1 MKQNNHG
8 FTTDAIH
15 GTSMKDGYG
24 SLITPIY
31 NSSTFVF
38 DSTAQG
44 AARFALEEP
53 GYIYARIGN
62 PTCAALEE
70 TFARLEGGEAALATV
85 SGMGAITATIWTT
98 ISGGEEIVADKTLY
112 GCTFEFFEHHLSRF
126 NVKVHFIEMT
136 NEEELRSV
144 LNEKTKIV
152 YLETPANPNLK
163 ITDIEKTARIAHSFN
178 PEIKVICDNTFCSP
192 YIQRPLELGADI
204 VVHSA
209 TKYINGH
216 GDLLAGFV
224 VSDAETINRIRLVGI
239 KDMTGAFMP
248 ANEAYLVARGLK
260 TLELRMERHC
270 SSAMKIAQYLK
281 TNDKVEKVFYPG
293 LEDHEGHEIA
303 RKQMNGMYGG
313 MVSFIVKGGREKA
326 AIVADNVK
334 VATLAVSLGAAETLI
349 EHPGSMT
356 HSPYTEEE
364 LEAAGIPGG
373 LIRFSVGLENPEDL
387 IADLEQAFSKIP
399 D

>member
-1 MKQNNHG
+1 MRSENYG
-8 FTTDAIH
+8 FSTNAIH
-15 GTSMKDGYG
+15 GSSLKDGNG
-24 SLITPIY
+24 ALITPIY
-31 NSSTFVF
+31 NSSTFIF

-70 TFARLEGGEAALATV
+70 TFARLEGGEAALSTV
-85 SGMGAITATIWTT
+85 SGMGAITATIWTN
-98 ISGGEEIVADKTLY
+98 ISAGEEIVADKTLY

-126 NVKVHFIEMT
+126 GVKVHFIEMT
-136 NEEELRSV
+136 NEDELRAA
-144 LNEKTKIV
+144 LNEKTRIV

-163 ITDIEKTARIAHSFN
+163 ITDIEKTARIAHEFN
-178 PEIKVICDNTFCSP
+178 PAIKVICDNTFASP
-192 YIQRPLELGADI
+192 YLQQPLKLGADI

-224 VSDAETINRIRLVGI
+224 VSDQETINQIRLVGI

-248 ANEAYLVARGLK
+248 ANEAYLVERGLK
-260 TLELRMERHC
+260 TLEIRMQRHC
-270 SSAMKIAQYLK
+270 SNAMAVARYLQG
-281 TNDKVEKVFYPG
+281 NPKVEKVFYPG
-293 LEDHEGHEIA
+293 LEDHEGHDIA
-303 RKQMNGMYGG
+303 AKQMKDFGG

-334 VATLAVSLGAAETLI
+334 VATLAVSLGATETLI
-349 EHPGSMT
+349 EHPASMT

-364 LEAAGIPGG
+364 LEAAGIAPG
-373 LIRFSVGLENPEDL
+373 LIRFSVGLENPEDI
-387 IADLEQAFSKIP
+387 IADLQQAFDKI
-399 D
+399 

>member
-1 MKQNNHG
+1 MNNESFG
-8 FTTDAIH
+8 FSTNAIH
-15 GTSMKDGYG
+15 GSSLKDGNG
-24 SLITPIY
+24 ALITPIY
-31 NSSTFVF
+31 NSSTFIF

-53 GYIYARIGN
+53 GYIYARLGN

-70 TFARLEGGEAALATV
+70 TFARLEGGEAAIVTV
-85 SGMGAITATIWTT
+85 SGMGAITATIWTN
-98 ISGGEEIVADKTLY
+98 ISAGEEIVADKTLY

-126 NVKVHFIEMT
+126 GVKVHFIEMT
-136 NEEELRSV
+136 NEEELRAA
-144 LNEKTKIV
+144 LNEKTRIV

-163 ITDIEKTARIAHSFN
+163 ITDIEKTAKIAHDFN
-178 PEIKVICDNTFCSP
+178 PAIKVICDNTFCSP
-192 YIQRPLELGADI
+192 YLQQPLKLGADI

-224 VSDAETINRIRLVGI
+224 VSDRATIDQIRLVGI

-260 TLELRMERHC
+260 TLELRMQRHC
-270 SSAMKIAQYLK
+270 ENAMAVARFLQ
-281 TNDKVEKVFYPG
+281 TCDKVEKVFYPG
-293 LEDHEGHEIA
+293 LEDHEGHDIA
-303 RKQMNGMYGG
+303 RKQMKDFGG

-326 AIVADNVK
+326 AVVADSVR
-334 VATLAVSLGAAETLI
+334 VATLAVSLGATETLI
-349 EHPGSMT
+349 EHPASMT

-364 LEAAGIPGG
+364 LEAAGIAPG
-373 LIRFSVGLENPEDL
+373 LIRFSVGLENAEDI
-387 IADLEQAFSKIP
+387 IADLQQAFEKI
-399 D
+399 

>member
-1 MKQNNHG
+1 MSKENYG
-8 FTTDAIH
+8 FTTTAIH
-15 GTSMKDGYG
+15 GHSTKDANGA
-24 SLITPIY
+24 LITPIY
-31 NSSTFVF
+31 NSSTFIF

-53 GYIYARIGN
+53 GYIYSRIGN
-62 PTCAALEE
+62 PTNTALEE
-70 TFARLEGGEAALATV
+70 TMVKLEGGEAALSTV
-85 SGMGAITATIWTT
+85 SGMGAITATIWTC
-98 ISGGEEIVADKTLY
+98 ISAGEEIVADKTLY

-126 NVKVHFIEMT
+126 GVKVRFIEMT
-136 NEEELRSV
+136 NEAELRAA
-144 LNEKTKIV
+144 LNERTRIV

-163 ITDIEKTARIAHSFN
+163 ITDIEKTAKIAHDFN
-178 PEIKVICDNTFCSP
+178 PAIKVICDNTFCSP

-216 GDLLAGFV
+216 GDLLAGFII
-224 VSDAETINRIRLVGI
+224 SDAETINNIKLIGI

-248 ANEAYLVARGLK
+248 A
-260 TLELRMERHC
+260 C
-270 SSAMKIAQYLK
+270 
-281 TNDKVEKVFYPG
+281 DKVEKVYYPG

-303 RKQMNGMYGG
+303 RKQMHGMYGG
-313 MVSFIVKGGREKA
+313 MVSFVVKGGRAKA
-326 AIVADNVK
+326 AVVADSVK

-364 LEAAGIPGG
+364 LEAANIAPG
-373 LIRFSVGLENPEDL
+373 LIRFSVGLENPEDI
-387 IADLEQAFSKIP
+387 IADLEQAFAKI
-399 D
+399 

>member
-1 MKQNNHG
+1 MSGNNCG
-8 FTTDAIH
+8 FTTNAIH
-15 GTSMKDGYG
+15 GSSLRDGNG
-24 SLITPIY
+24 ALIMPIY
-31 NSSTFVF
+31 NSSTFIF

-53 GYIYARIGN
+53 GYIYSRIGC
-62 PTCAALEE
+62 PTCTALEE
-70 TFARLEGGEAALATV
+70 TLAGLEGGEAALVTV
-85 SGMGAITATIWTT
+85 SGMGAITATIWTC
-98 ISGGEEIVADKTLY
+98 ISAGEEIVADKTLY

-126 NVKVHFIEMT
+126 GVKVHFIEMT
-136 NEEELRSV
+136 DEEQLRAA
-144 LNEKTKIV
+144 LNERTRIV

-163 ITDIEKTARIAHSFN
+163 ITDIEKTAKIAHGFN
-178 PEIKVICDNTFCSP
+178 PAIKVICDNTFCSP

-216 GDLLAGFV
+216 GDLLAGVV
-224 VSDAETINRIRLVGI
+224 VSDAETINNIRLIGI

-260 TLELRMERHC
+260 TLEIRMQRHC
-270 SSAMKIAQYLK
+270 DNAMKVAQYLK

-293 LEDHEGHEIA
+293 LEEHEGHEIA
-303 RKQMNGMYGG
+303 KRQMNGLYGG

-349 EHPGSMT
+349 EHPASMT

-364 LEAAGIPGG
+364 LEAAGIPAG
-373 LIRFSVGLENPEDL
+373 LIRFSVGLENPED
-387 IADLEQAFSKIP
+387 IINDLKQAFDKI
-399 D
+399 

>member
-1 MKQNNHG
+1 MNNENYG
-8 FTTDAIH
+8 FSTNAIH
-15 GTSMKDGYG
+15 GSSLKDGNG
-24 SLITPIY
+24 ALITPIY
-31 NSSTFVF
+31 NSSTFIF

-70 TFARLEGGEAALATV
+70 TFARLEGGEAALSTV
-85 SGMGAITATIWTT
+85 SGMGAITATIWTN
-98 ISGGEEIVADKTLY
+98 ISAGEEIVADKTLY

-126 NVKVHFIEMT
+126 GVKVHFIEMT
-136 NEEELRSV
+136 NEDELRAA
-144 LNEKTKIV
+144 LNEKTRIV

-163 ITDIEKTARIAHSFN
+163 ITDIEKTARIAHEFN
-178 PEIKVICDNTFCSP
+178 PAIKVICDNTFASP
-192 YIQRPLELGADI
+192 YLQQPLKLGADI

-224 VSDAETINRIRLVGI
+224 VSDQETINQIRLVGI

-260 TLELRMERHC
+260 TLEIRMQRHC
-270 SSAMKIAQYLK
+270 QNAMAVARYLHE
-281 TNDKVEKVFYPG
+281 NPKVEKVFYPG
-293 LEDHEGHEIA
+293 LEDHEGHDIA
-303 RKQMNGMYGG
+303 AKQMKDFGG

-334 VATLAVSLGAAETLI
+334 VATLAVSLGATETLI
-349 EHPGSMT
+349 EHPASMT

-364 LEAAGIPGG
+364 LEAAGIAPG
-373 LIRFSVGLENPEDL
+373 LIRFSVGLENPEDI
-387 IADLEQAFSKIP
+387 IADLQQAFDKI
-399 D
+399 